1 MKLRSIASLP
11 VVIAG
16 LLLSTIA
23 VRAADQPI
31 GLDARLA
38 QPVMKSGEKQQNYL
52 RIALNGCKPERTD
65 RTPVNVAFVIDR
77 SGSMNGQRI
86 AQAREAA
93 IMAVS
98 RLDGNDTAAV
108 VIFDDK
114 VDVLIEARNVSDPGY
129 FTDQIRQIGVR
140 GSTAIYAGVQ
150 EGANQVRRFKD
161 PRRLNRVVLLSDG
174 LANVGPS
181 QPAHFAQLGR
191 DLLRE
196 GISVSTIGLGRDYN
210 EDLMQQLARAS
221 DGNHAF
227 ASAPNDL
234 IQIFNREFND
244 VLAACAQT
252 VAIDVD
258 LKPGVRVVRALS
270 RDGTIEDGRAAFQLN
285 QVYAATE
292 HYVLLELEFDG
303 SNPAALQDFGRV
315 NVAYT
320 VPDTGAR
327 ATMETAIRGR
337 FSASKDEI
345 TAGLDQTVFES
356 VVEQVTR
363 ERAQQAVSLRD
374 QGRRDEAAKLFQL
387 NVSEIGAY
395 FANGGKPSPA
405 LEALRSQY
413 GLASSNAAAA
423 APGQWNEQRKML
435 RQLDSQGA
443 GVGSRY

>member
-1 MKLRSIASLP
+1 MKLRLIASLP
-11 VVIAG
+11 VIISG
-16 LLLSTIA
+16 LLISTIVA
-23 VRAADQPI
+23 PAADKPI

-38 QPVMKSGEKQQNYL
+38 QPVMKSSEKQQNYL

-98 RLDGNDTAAV
+98 RLDGNDTASV

-114 VDVLIEARNVSDPGY
+114 VDVLVEARNVTDPGY

-150 EGANQVRRFKD
+150 EGASQVRKFKD
-161 PRRLNRVVLLSDG
+161 PRKLNRVVLLSDG

-191 DLLRE
+191 DLLAE

-234 IQIFNREFND
+234 IQIFNKEFDD
-244 VLAACAQT
+244 VLASCAQT

-270 RDGTIEDGRAAFQLN
+270 RDGKIEAAHAQFQLN

-303 SNPAALQDFGRV
+303 KAAADMQDFGRV

-327 ATMETAIRGR
+327 ATIETAIRGR
-337 FSASKDEI
+337 FSESKQEV

-374 QGRRDEAAKLFQL
+374 QGKRDEAAKLFQL

-395 FANGGKPSPA
+395 FAKGGKPSAA

-413 GLASSNAAAA
+413 GVASSNAAAA
-423 APGQWNEQRKML
+423 APAQWNEQRKFL

>member
-1 MKLRSIASLP
+1 
-11 VVIAG
+11 
-16 LLLSTIA
+16 
-23 VRAADQPI
+23 
-31 GLDARLA
+31 
-38 QPVMKSGEKQQNYL
+38 
-52 RIALNGCKPERTD
+52 
-65 RTPVNVAFVIDR
+65 
-77 SGSMNGQRI
+77 
-86 AQAREAA
+86 
-93 IMAVS
+93 
-98 RLDGNDTAAV
+98 
-108 VIFDDK
+108 
-114 VDVLIEARNVSDPGY
+114 
-129 FTDQIRQIGVR
+129 
-140 GSTAIYAGVQ
+140 
-150 EGANQVRRFKD
+150 
-161 PRRLNRVVLLSDG
+161 
-174 LANVGPS
+174 
-181 QPAHFAQLGR
+181 
-191 DLLRE
+191 
-196 GISVSTIGLGRDYN
+196 
-210 EDLMQQLARAS
+210 
-221 DGNHAF
+221 
-227 ASAPNDL
+227 
-234 IQIFNREFND
+234 
-244 VLAACAQT
+244 AQT
-252 VAIDVD
+252 VSIDVD
-258 LKPGVRVVRALS
+258 LKPGVKVVRALS

-413 GLASSNAAAA
+413 GVASSNAAAA
-423 APGQWNEQRKML
+423 PPAQWNEQRKVL

>member
-1 MKLRSIASLP
+1 MKSRMIASLP
-11 VVIAG
+11 VVISG

-23 VRAADQPI
+23 ASAADKPI

-52 RIALNGCKPERTD
+52 RVALNGCKPERTD

-98 RLDGNDTAAV
+98 RLDGNDTASV

-114 VDVLIEARNVSDPGY
+114 VDVLVEARNVSDPGY

-150 EGANQVRRFKD
+150 EGANQVRKFKD
-161 PRRLNRVVLLSDG
+161 PRKLNRVVLLSDG

-191 DLLRE
+191 ALLAE

-234 IQIFNREFND
+234 IQIFNKEFDD
-244 VLAACAQT
+244 VLA
-252 VAIDVD
+252 
-258 LKPGVRVVRALS
+258 S
-270 RDGTIEDGRAAFQLN
+270 
-285 QVYAATE
+285 
-292 HYVLLELEFDG
+292 
-303 SNPAALQDFGRV
+303 
-315 NVAYT
+315 
-320 VPDTGAR
+320 
-327 ATMETAIRGR
+327 
-337 FSASKDEI
+337 
-345 TAGLDQTVFES
+345 
-356 VVEQVTR
+356 
-363 ERAQQAVSLRD
+363 
-374 QGRRDEAAKLFQL
+374 
-387 NVSEIGAY
+387 
-395 FANGGKPSPA
+395 
-405 LEALRSQY
+405 
-413 GLASSNAAAA
+413 
-423 APGQWNEQRKML
+423 
-435 RQLDSQGA
+435 
-443 GVGSRY
+443 